1 LGQILSQFINAA
13 ALDEAS
19 TSPNYLYILF
29 ETTALTLRHLKGT
42 DAFSIVEGHLTN
54 ALALIIERNVT
65 DMLSYAF
72 QIFALFVANSQQ
84 LNPTYKQLID
94 SIL

>member
-1 LGQILSQFINAA
+1 MNAA

-42 DAFSIVEGHLTN
+42 EAFGIVEGHLGN
-54 ALALIIERNVT
+54 SLALIIERNVT

-84 LNPTYKQLID
+84 LQSTYKQLME